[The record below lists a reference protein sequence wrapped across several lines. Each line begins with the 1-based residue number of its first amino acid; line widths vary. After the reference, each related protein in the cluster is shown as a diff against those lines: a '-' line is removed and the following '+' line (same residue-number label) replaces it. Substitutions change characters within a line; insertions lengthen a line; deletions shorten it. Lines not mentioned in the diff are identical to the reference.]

1 MRYLFFLVLLVNVIF
16 YVWEWRTAVMKPLF
30 LPAKESKDFEHQ
42 ILLLSEIQDIQKKSK
57 SQLQE
62 QQLSKISEPPYRDQ
76 LSPQDLK
83 NELVCLEVGPFD
95 NKDQF
100 LEWNVKNLIK
110 AKNISFY
117 LKDVEIVS
125 GYLVY
130 YPAAETALQ
139 AEDNVAILE
148 SKGVDNLWLFKFGD
162 MKGAISLGFYDTE
175 TRAEQIRKSLAKSGV
190 DAKIKTHSKV
200 KNHTF
205 AQIAWKKSEQEIRRF
220 IASYKEKFSDQKI
233 EKLPECSIS
242 NSQANNQD
250 VS

>member
-1 MRYLFFLVLLVNVIF
+1 MRYLFFLVLLGNVIF
-16 YVWEWRTAVMKPLF
+16 YVWEWRTAALKPLL
-30 LPAKESKDFEHQ
+30 LPAKESITFEHK
-42 ILLLSEIQDIQKKSK
+42 ILLLSEIQPVQKTGK

-62 QQLSKISEPPYRDQ
+62 QQVGRVQESPYTDQ
-76 LSPQDLK
+76 ISPQDLE
-83 NELVCLEVGPFD
+83 NELVCFEVGPFD

-100 LEWNVKNLIK
+100 LEWNEKNLIK
-110 AKNISFY
+110 AKNISFH
-117 LKDVEIVS
+117 LKDIEIVS

-130 YPAAETALQ
+130 YPAAETTLQ

-175 TRAEQIRKSLAKSGV
+175 ARAKQIRKSLEKSGV

-205 AQIAWKKSEQEIRRF
+205 ARIAWNKNEPEISKF
-220 IASYKEKFSDQKI
+220 IASYKKKFSDHEV
-233 EKLPECSIS
+233 EKLPECSILS
-242 NSQANNQD
+242 NQD
-250 VS
+250 DN

>member
-1 MRYLFFLVLLVNVIF
+1 MRYLFFLVLLGNVIF
-16 YVWEWRTAVMKPLF
+16 YVWEWRTAALKPLL
-30 LPAKESKDFEHQ
+30 LPAKESIVFEHQ
-42 ILLLSEIQDIQKKSK
+42 ILLLSEIQPR
-57 SQLQE
+57 QE
-62 QQLSKISEPPYRDQ
+62 EQVNGEQEPPYTDQ
-76 LSPQDLK
+76 LSPQDLENK
-83 NELVCLEVGPFD
+83 LVCFEVGPFD

-117 LKDVEIVS
+117 LKGVEIVS

-130 YPAAETALQ
+130 YPAAKTTQQ
-139 AEDNVAILE
+139 AEENVAVLE

-175 TRAEQIRKSLAKSGV
+175 IRAKKIRKALEKSGV

-205 AQIAWKKSEQEIRRF
+205 AQIAWKKSEQEIRKF

-233 EKLPECSIS
+233 EKLPECSILS
-242 NSQANNQD
+242 NQANNTN
-250 VS
+250 